1 MSIIQYKF
9 TPWKRYSTFMCCVLT
24 ALVGRHHGMS
34 APGVMSIEEWN
45 GPEREKIKQQ
55 VELTLHEA
63 VKDMVEDYL
72 RTKLTKR
79 AGRTGR

>member
-1 MSIIQYKF
+1 
-9 TPWKRYSTFMCCVLT
+9 
-24 ALVGRHHGMS
+24 MS